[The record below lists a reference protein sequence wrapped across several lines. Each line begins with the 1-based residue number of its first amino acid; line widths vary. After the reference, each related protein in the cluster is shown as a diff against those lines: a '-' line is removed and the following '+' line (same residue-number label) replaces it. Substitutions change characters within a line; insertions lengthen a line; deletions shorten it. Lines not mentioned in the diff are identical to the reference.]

1 MNKSPRSRSIPV
13 RTIPSN
19 AIKHR
24 EREIERLLAQT
35 HSKETSLG
43 VWRQNGTTKAFRGN
57 LKVYEGIR
65 DHEHSLWRAN
75 KQGASSAIALC
86 CRLELPLT
94 VCVYVCMQGPP
105 TPPGATPLYSP
116 PPQPPSTVQPF
127 LIASS
132 TVRALNYGVA
142 QASTQPY
149 HLDMRPARIYAMYI
163 SNQAIL

>member
-24 EREIERLLAQT
+24 EREIERLLTQT

-86 CRLELPLT
+86 CRLELSLT

-105 TPPGATPLYSP
+105 TPPGATPPLFTSASAPFHRSTLPYCKFYGSCIKLWSCP
-116 PPQPPSTVQPF
+116 GIDPTLPSGY
-127 LIASS
+127 AA
-132 TVRALNYGVA
+132 RAHIRYV
-142 QASTQPY
+142 
-149 HLDMRPARIYAMYI
+149 HF
-163 SNQAIL
+163 